1 MTTPFP
7 AQPPADSG
15 APVTASQPPATTPT
29 DEPSGGE
36 QRLDAELVRRGLA
49 RSRGQA
55 VALVKS
61 GAVSVSGAVVRR
73 ASVVVSAESP
83 ITVEADAEDP
93 GFVSRAGF
101 KLDGVL
107 VALGE
112 DGPAVAGVDCLDVGA
127 STGGF
132 TDVLLRRGAKSVVA
146 LDVGHGQLVEPLRS
160 DPRVHVVE
168 RFNARELTTEV
179 LPVAPGLVVADI
191 SFISLTMVLPAVVAS
206 VPTGAEL
213 LLMVKPQFEVGR
225 EHLGS
230 GGVVRDTALHARAVR
245 GVVDAAVALGFGPR
259 AIIPSPLPGPNG
271 NREFFVWFS
280 RAAEQMS
287 VSDDTI
293 GRAVGQ
299 PVEAGAAVT
308 WVTAADVAVTWQTAP
323 DADPAGGR
331 S

>member
-1 MTTPFP
+1 MTTSHPT
-7 AQPPADSG
+7 QPPARTAAPAG
-15 APVTASQPPATTPT
+15 APGGSSPAAAPQ
-29 DEPSGGE
+29 GE

-61 GAVSVSGAVVRR
+61 GAVTVGSEVVRR
-73 ASVVVSAESP
+73 ASTVVAAGTQ
-83 ITVEADAEDP
+83 ITVEADADDP

-107 VALGE
+107 VALG
-112 DGPAVAGVDCLDVGA
+112 DRGPKVSGADCLDLGA

-132 TDVLLRRGAKSVVA
+132 TDVLLRRGARSVVA

-160 DPRVHVVE
+160 DSRVHVVE
-168 RFNARELTTEV
+168 RFNARELTAAS
-179 LPVAPGLVVADI
+179 LPTVPSLVVADI
-191 SFISLTMVLPAVVAS
+191 SFISLTLVLDALVAS
-206 VPTGAEL
+206 VPDDAEL

-245 GVVDAAVALGFGPR
+245 GVVDAANRLGLGTR
-259 AIIPSPLPGPNG
+259 AIVPSPLPGPNG
-271 NREFFVWFS
+271 NREFFVWLS
-280 RAAEQMS
+280 RAAAQMS
-287 VSDDTI
+287 PSDDTI
-293 GRAVGQ
+293 GRAVGH

-308 WVTAADVAVTWQTAP
+308 WVTAD

>member
-1 MTTPFP
+1 MTTSFP
-7 AQPPADSG
+7 TQPPADPG
-15 APVTASQPPATTPT
+15 APAAQTPETTPA
-29 DEPSGGE
+29 GE

-61 GAVSVSGAVVRR
+61 GAVTVGSTVVRR
-73 ASVVVSAESP
+73 ASVVVSPDDTIA
-83 ITVEADAEDP
+83 VEADAEDP

-112 DGPAVAGVDCLDVGA
+112 AGPAVSGVHSLDVGA

-132 TDVLLRRGAKSVVA
+132 TDVLLRRGAQSVVA

-160 DPRVHVVE
+160 DSRVHVVE
-168 RFNARELTTEV
+168 RFNARELTADV

-206 VPTGAEL
+206 VPADADL
-213 LLMVKPQFEVGR
+213 LVMVKPQFEVGR

-230 GGVVRDTALHARAVR
+230 GGVVRDTTLHARAVR
-245 GVVDAAVALGFGPR
+245 GVVDEAVGLGLGIH

-280 RAAEQMS
+280 RGAEQMS

-308 WVTAADVAVTWQTAP
+308 WVTAADVAVSWDSVA
-323 DADPAGGR
+323 DVDPAGGR

>member
-1 MTTPFP
+1 MTTSHPT
-7 AQPPADSG
+7 QPPAPGPAPAG
-15 APVTASQPPATTPT
+15 AP
-29 DEPSGGE
+29 GGSAPVAETSDE

-61 GAVSVSGAVVRR
+61 GAVTVGSAVVRR
-73 ASVVVSAESP
+73 ASTVVTASTEIS
-83 ITVEADAEDP
+83 VEADADDP

-107 VALGE
+107 TALGE
-112 DGPAVAGVDCLDVGA
+112 QGPAVQGADCLDLGA

-132 TDVLLRRGAKSVVA
+132 TDVLLRRGARSVVA

-168 RFNARELTTEV
+168 RFNARELTAEA
-179 LPVAPGLVVADI
+179 LPTVPTVVVADI
-191 SFISLTMVLPAVVAS
+191 SFISLTLVLAALVAS
-206 VPTGAEL
+206 VPDDAEL

-230 GGVVRDTALHARAVR
+230 GGVVRSTVLHASAVR
-245 GVVDAAVALGFGPR
+245 GVVDAAVGLGLGTR
-259 AIIPSPLPGPNG
+259 AIVPSPLPGPNG

-287 VSDDTI
+287 PSDDTI
-293 GRAVGQ
+293 GRAVGH

-308 WVTAADVAVTWQTAP
+308 WVTADDTDT
-323 DADPAGGR
+323 AGGR